1 MPNSPLPPALLASLH
16 AADLAALLALWAAWA
31 ALGWLSEHPPRGRPS
46 ITALMAGVRRDW
58 MREFV
63 RRENRIFD
71 AQIIASLRQ
80 GSAFFASTA
89 ILAIGGVLALIG
101 NVEPLV
107 DLAAQ
112 IGQGGAPALLWQ
124 LRLLPAALLLTAAF
138 LRFAWSN
145 RVFGHASV
153 MMAAVPEDASNPLAP
168 LRAERAA
175 DLLNRAALN
184 FSRGLRAMYFAL
196 ASLAWIAGPVALVL
210 ATLALALTLARREF
224 ASVPRD
230 VLAGDGPAR

>member
-1 MPNSPLPPALLASLH
+1 MPQFLLPPALLASLH
-16 AADLAALLALWAAWA
+16 AADLAALAVLLAAWGL
-31 ALGWLSEHPPRGRPS
+31 LGWLSEHPPRRRPS
-46 ITALMAGVRRDW
+46 VTALMAGVRRDW
-58 MREFV
+58 MREF
-63 RRENRIFD
+63 RHRENRIFD

-101 NVEPLV
+101 NVRPLA

-112 IGQGGAPALLWQ
+112 IGQGDAPALMWQ

-153 MMAAVPEDASNPLAP
+153 MMAAVPEDAANPLSSI
-168 LRAERAA
+168 RAKRAA
-175 DLLNRAALN
+175 ELLNRAALN

-196 ASLAWIAGPVALVL
+196 ASLAWIAGPVALML
-210 ATLALALTLARREF
+210 AAILLAAGLARREF

-230 VLAGDGPAR
+230 VLAEEGD